1 MARTGRPD
9 RQQGGELL
17 QVCLARG
24 KSPAGGRLLWSEL
37 LNILKNYFFSP
48 DFGSA
53 HWFGGPE
60 ELVQR
65 FPLSKTAQRQRV
77 PYLPGDMLQVAF
89 LPIEKWRRFILQNP
103 ELYLGGVAE
112 PFWLNSLGAAVWVGE
127 QVFVGR

>member
-1 MARTGRPD
+1 MPGTWKVSGWWKTALVRAA
-9 RQQGGELL
+9 EHFEKL
-17 QVCLARG
+17 
-24 KSPAGGRLLWSEL
+24 
-37 LNILKNYFFSP
+37 FFSP

-60 ELVQR
+60 ELLQR

-89 LPIEKWRRFILQNP
+89 LPIDKWRRFILQNP